1 MPRQVNE
8 ISNRKSFYIPPVTSV
23 IKQADFGGC
32 VCAFSL
38 LRESVVL
45 SGNAD

>member
-8 ISNRKSFYIPPVTSV
+8 ISNSKSFYMPPVTSV
-23 IKQADFGGC
+23 IKQACFGDI
-32 VCAFSL
+32 VCALSL
-38 LRESVVL
+38 LRECVVL

>member
-8 ISNRKSFYIPPVTSV
+8 ISNSKSFYIPPVNSV
-23 IKQADFGGC
+23 IKQGYFGGN
-32 VCAFSL
+32 VCALSL